1 MLNVDRAKL
10 PCVAWARCRVL
21 CMVACVQNFQQQATG
36 AALLLQQLLIN
47 TIRLTVSDSTIS
59 AELQHGGRRRS

>member
-1 MLNVDRAKL
+1 
-10 PCVAWARCRVL
+10 
-21 CMVACVQNFQQQATG
+21 MVACVQNFQQQATG